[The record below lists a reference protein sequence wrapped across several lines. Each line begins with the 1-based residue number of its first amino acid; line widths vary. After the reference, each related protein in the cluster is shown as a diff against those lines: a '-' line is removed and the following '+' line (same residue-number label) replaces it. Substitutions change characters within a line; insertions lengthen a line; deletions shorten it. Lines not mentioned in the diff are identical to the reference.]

1 MPIGHDGWALS
12 PAGLPGIPPGVGR
25 DSSSQEIVPIQ
36 GPDLTNI
43 TSQPLVVAREI
54 NTGLTGSFSPTTNAN
69 GIPFLVHFMNQNVMF
84 KFNVDDEHIK
94 HTLNPI

>member
-1 MPIGHDGWALS
+1 LLAVSYTIPIGHDGWALS

-43 TSQPLVVAREI
+43 TSQPVVVAREI

-69 GIPFLVHFMNQNVMF
+69 GIPGPFY
-84 KFNVDDEHIK
+84 EPEC
-94 HTLNPI
+94 HTCTIPKRV